1 MAQKSALSFST
12 ISNYFKINQKQ
23 LKRGELSFLAEYIS
37 KINFDP
43 DGLIK
48 GDVKAI
54 LSVHGQEDKAF
65 VSTLLLSTD
74 LPCTWNTR
82 KPNNDV
88 EVQSIKDIYPSKPYT
103 ATNSIPDDSIDR
115 FKQSQACIGMPIG
128 VMWLLKPEPLI
139 PPPKICS
146 LISIE
151 EKLLVKL
158 KMIYGLFTKKHR
170 LTASNFGD
178 IISAMKKKSI
188 PKSLL
193 KSLNNEYGSI
203 KHVRAIE
210 WGLANESTAVNILQ
224 ETENIIVQPT
234 GLWLHQCGF
243 IGASPDG
250 LLGED
255 DIVEVKCSYKYRK
268 CKLSDAI
275 TEDQSY
281 IIYKINNEIFINKHH
296 NYWHQIQGQP
306 FMTKRIN
313 CGVLRNGGIFR
324 WTPFGKI
331 SLIKNPLSAKT
342 KSPSSSCANKLLCKV
357 RILSDVE
364 PENRLLQNVT
374 IPFGA
379 TPIRAFK
386 IK

>member
-1 MAQKSALSFST
+1 M
-12 ISNYFKINQKQ
+12 
-23 LKRGELSFLAEYIS
+23 
-37 KINFDP
+37 
-43 DGLIK
+43 
-48 GDVKAI
+48 
-54 LSVHGQEDKAF
+54 
-65 VSTLLLSTD
+65 
-74 LPCTWNTR
+74 PCTWNTR
-82 KPNNDV
+82 KPNNDN
-88 EVQSIKDIYPSKPYT
+88 EVQNIKDIYPSKPYT

-115 FKQSQACIGMPIG
+115 FKESLEGIGLPVG
-128 VMWLLKPEPLI
+128 VMWLLKPEPLM
-139 PPPKICS
+139 PPPEICL

-151 EKLLVKL
+151 EVLFSQEYITSKNKQHFLTEKLLVTNETVL
-158 KMIYGLFTKKHR
+158 KIAQETVGQAKNDLWLIYKKHR

-178 IISAMKKKSI
+178 IISAMTKKSI

-250 LLGED
+250 LIGED
-255 DIVEVKCSYKYRK
+255 DIVEVKCPYKYRK

-296 NYWHQIQGQP
+296 NYWHQIQGQL
-306 FMTKRIN
+306 FMTKRSR
-313 CGVLRNGGIFR
+313 CFLVV
-324 WTPFGKI
+324 WTTDETIIVQIYKDTNWSNNFNIIKSFYLEHYIPYILGK
-331 SLIKNPLSAKT
+331 N
-342 KSPSSSCANKLLCKV
+342 
-357 RILSDVE
+357 E
-364 PENRLLQNVT
+364 
-374 IPFGA
+374 
-379 TPIRAFK
+379 
-386 IK
+386 